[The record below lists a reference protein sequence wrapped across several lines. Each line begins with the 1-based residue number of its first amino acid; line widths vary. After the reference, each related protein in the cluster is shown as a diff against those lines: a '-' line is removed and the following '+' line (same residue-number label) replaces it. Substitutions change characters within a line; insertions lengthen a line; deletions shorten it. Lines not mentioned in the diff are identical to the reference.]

1 MLRFT
6 AVHATV
12 WGRKRDCLGLFLR
25 LLAFCNIMFEVV
37 FLFFK
42 VVFLLFAF
50 WVCTFEGS
58 FSTCLS
64 LFFHLFQFIFATVS
78 VFCFDFFWREKK
90 RPGLIFWLFWV
101 KRWHVYGWKAS
112 ETRFGKKSR
121 LLKTSSS
128 RVWFSRFYGSRFMVY
143 GCAGFST
150 AEAFVSTNRFFPR

>member
-25 LLAFCNIMFEVV
+25 QSTFCKIMFEVV

-42 VVFLLFAF
+42 VVFLIFAVR
-50 WVCTFEGS
+50 VCTFEGS

-78 VFCFDFFWREKK
+78 AFCFDFFWRENKYL
-90 RPGLIFWLFWV
+90 RLIF
-101 KRWHVYGWKAS
+101 
-112 ETRFGKKSR
+112 
-121 LLKTSSS
+121 
-128 RVWFSRFYGSRFMVY
+128 
-143 GCAGFST
+143 
-150 AEAFVSTNRFFPR
+150 